1 MKPRAAVIL
10 VENDPQLAAEM
21 AGILE
26 TGEYILTSVKAGD
39 ECLQTVRERPP
50 DLVLLTTAP
59 SHSNYLDILKDIKSN
74 PNLKDTLI
82 VLTASGDVSSDRQA
96 EGLEAGADGF
106 IVLPV
111 SKRELLARL
120 QALIRIRWNGQ
131 ILRESRRQE
140 SSETSSKS
148 IAESSP
154 VESPPQQEPGW
165 GTQALTVHPQQAA
178 KSPGQARDCGA
189 RPAVSEETLRG
200 NETIFSALAAFS
212 PVGIFRADRHGECV
226 CVNHRWCEMTGMPP
240 GQAMGRGWLQ
250 AVHPEDRDRIAA
262 AWFSAAGGVEPFRF
276 ECRFRRPDG
285 LEMYVLGESM
295 AETDG
300 AGVVV
305 GHFGAVTDIT
315 ELKKAEDALK
325 EREEKYRFLAENSG
339 DVLYRLKYD
348 SMYYDYLSPSIEK
361 MTGYAPEEICVLGFS
376 RLVTRIEVPG
386 KGVVPR
392 DAISMNR
399 RAGQV
404 GEYQA
409 DYLIRTKDGEFRWV
423 RDHSFPW
430 KDASGN
436 VIGSLGILTEV
447 TERKQAEEKLRENEE
462 RFRRFAEEASSEGI
476 LIHDDGIILDVNQ
489 AFAAMHGYHRDEL
502 VGSHFSV
509 AIAPDWIDFVK
520 SKAESHYQGA
530 YEVISSKKDG
540 TRFPVE
546 VHARDIS
553 YQGKLVRAAAVRD
566 LTERKR
572 AEEEIKEREE
582 FLAAIVENIPDVM
595 IVKDAEDLRIIRVN
609 KAAEDLLGRPRKD
622 LVGRNACE
630 FFEKG
635 LAEALMENDRA
646 VLREGV
652 PRDTPE
658 ETIHLKHGAERIC
671 HVKSIPIFDK
681 TGKPQYL
688 LTIWED
694 ITERK
699 RGERALEESEK
710 RYRLLFNSIDD
721 ALFVHEGPTG
731 GFPGK
736 FLEVNDTAC
745 QRLGYTREEFL
756 QMAPT
761 QIDAPETVAALPA
774 IMQKLMAEGQM
785 AWDGIHRTRDGRRIP
800 VEIVNHVFRLED
812 RPVILSSARDISERQ
827 KSEKEKERL
836 EAQLRQSQ
844 KMEAIGTLAGGI
856 AHDFN
861 NILAAII
868 GYAELMAGS
877 ATLPRTLQKA
887 VQQLLRAAFRA
898 RDLVKQ
904 ILVFSRMKGVG
915 EKFELDLGAV
925 IEEAVGFLRATLP
938 STIEIRRDISPE
950 AGRVLG
956 DPTQIHQILVNLCT
970 NAAHAMENGG
980 ILKIALDRVVLEDE
994 TSVFAA
1000 SITPGVY
1007 LRLTVSDTGHGMD
1020 AATLER
1026 IFDPYFTTKEI
1037 GKGSGLGLSV
1047 VQGIVKRHEG
1057 AIDVRSTPEKGTV
1070 FHVFL
1075 PAIVPKAESRE
1086 EEDAPFTGGT
1096 ERILLVDD
1104 EQTVLEVSS
1113 EILEMLGY
1121 EVVARTSG
1129 TEAMEAFR
1137 TDPRG
1142 FDLVITDF
1150 TMPKMTGVELAGK
1163 IMDIRPHIP
1172 VILCT
1177 GFSERIDE
1185 RRAGGIGIRA
1195 FAIKPLKINE
1205 FAGLIRKVLDEAK
1218 R

>member
-10 VENDPQLAAEM
+10 VEDDPQLSAEM
-21 AGILE
+21 AALLE
-26 TGEYILTSVKAGD
+26 TGEYELTSVRAGD
-39 ECLQTVRERPP
+39 ECLKAVRERAP
-50 DLVLLTTAP
+50 DLVLLSTALT
-59 SHSNYLDILKDIKSN
+59 HFNYLDTLKAVKSD
-74 PNLKDTLI
+74 PNLKSALI
-82 VLTASGDVSSDRQA
+82 VLTASGDVSADRQA
-96 EGLEAGADGF
+96 EWLEAGADDF

-111 SKRELLARL
+111 SRRALLARL
-120 QALIRIRWNGQ
+120 QALIRIRRSGEM
-131 ILRESRRQE
+131 LRESHRQE
-140 SSETSSKS
+140 ASETSSESKAEPS
-148 IAESSP
+148 QAESL
-154 VESPPQQEPGW
+154 PQQEPGW
-165 GTQALTVHPQQAA
+165 ERQVRGAHAQQAA
-178 KSPGQARDCGA
+178 KSPWQDREYGA
-189 RPAVSEETLRG
+189 KPAVSGEAVQE
-200 NETIFSALAAFS
+200 NETIFGVLAAFS
-212 PVGIFRADRHGECV
+212 PVGIFRTDKHGQCT
-226 CVNHRWCEMTGMPP
+226 CVNRRWCEMTGMQH

-262 AWFSAAGGVEPFRF
+262 AWFGAAGAVEPFRF
-276 ECRFRRPDG
+276 ECRFWRPDG

-300 AGVVV
+300 ADAVV
-305 GHFGAVTDIT
+305 GHFGTVTDIT
-315 ELKKAEDALK
+315 ELKKAEEALK

-348 SMYYDYLSPSIEK
+348 SMYYDYMSPSIEK

-476 LIHDDGIILDVNQ
+476 LIHDDGVILDVNQ
-489 AFAAMHGYHRDEL
+489 AFAAMHGYDRDEL
-502 VGSHFSV
+502 IGSHFSV
-509 AIAPDWIDFVK
+509 AIASDWIDFVR
-520 SKAESHYQGA
+520 SKADSHYQGA
-530 YEVISSKKDG
+530 YEVMSLKKDG
-540 TRFPVE
+540 TSFPVE

-595 IVKDAEDLRIIRVN
+595 IVKDAESLEIIRVN

-622 LVGRNACE
+622 LVGRNVHE
-630 FFEKG
+630 FIAKD
-635 LAEALMENDRA
+635 LAKTVMENDRA
-646 VLREGV
+646 VLREGILK
-652 PRDTPE
+652 DTPE
-658 ETIHLKHGAERIC
+658 ETIHLRHGAERIC
-671 HVKSIPIFDK
+671 HVKSLPIFDK

-688 LTIWED
+688 LTISED

-721 ALFVHEGPTG
+721 ALFVHEGPAG

-745 QRLGYTREEFL
+745 QRLGYTRDEFL
-756 QMAPT
+756 QMTPT
-761 QIDAPETVAALPA
+761 QIDAPEAVEA
-774 IMQKLMAEGQM
+774 IPPIMEKLMEEGQM
-785 AWDGIHRTRDGRRIP
+785 AWEGIHRTKDGRMIP

-827 KSEKEKERL
+827 KSERERERL

-868 GYAELMAGS
+868 GYAELMAGNT
-877 ATLPRTLQKA
+877 TLPGTLQKA
-887 VQQLLRAAFRA
+887 VQQLLKAAFRA

-915 EKFELDLGAV
+915 EKFELDLGGA

-938 STIEIRRDISPE
+938 STIEIQKDVRAE

-956 DPTQIHQILVNLCT
+956 DPTQIHQVLVNLCT

-980 ILKIALDRVVLEDE
+980 TLKIALDRVVLENE
-994 TSVFAA
+994 ASVFAA

-1007 LRLTVSDTGHGMD
+1007 LRLTVSDTGYGMD

-1057 AIDVRSTPEKGTV
+1057 AIDVRSTPGEGTV

-1075 PAIVPKAESRE
+1075 PAIVPKADSQET
-1086 EEDAPFTGGT
+1086 EDAPFTGGT

-1104 EQTVLEVSS
+1104 ERSVLEVSS

-1121 EVVARTSG
+1121 DVVARMSG
-1129 TEAMEAFR
+1129 TEALEAFR
-1137 TDPRG
+1137 ADPHG

-1163 IMDIRPHIP
+1163 IMNIRPRIP

-1185 RRAGGIGIRA
+1185 QRAGGIGIRA